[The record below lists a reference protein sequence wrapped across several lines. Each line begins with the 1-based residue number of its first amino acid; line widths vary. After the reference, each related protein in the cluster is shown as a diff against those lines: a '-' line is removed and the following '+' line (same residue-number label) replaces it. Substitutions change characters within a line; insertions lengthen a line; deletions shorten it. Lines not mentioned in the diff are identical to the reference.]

1 MSHMRQLAPV
11 AAWCRRVE

>member
-11 AAWCRRVE
+11 GAWCRRAE